1 MPYKFPSKIQEELS
15 AFDYDDVG
23 QVADEIRICKM
34 LLRRAVEHGYS
45 SLANSICA
53 TISKL
58 TSVQIANQV
67 RMGQLLEAVAV
78 RAVSQGLC
86 AAISRR
92 LENIPNRDAIVDA
105 LLVDFAEIIEAQKQQ
120 PLRLTCQRLAD
131 GEPPIEC
138 LAEEIN
144 DD

>member
-53 TISKL
+53 TISRL
-58 TSVQIANQV
+58 TSVQIGNQV
-67 RMGQLLEAVAV
+67 RMGQLLEAVRSGLSRSACV
-78 RAVSQGLC
+78 PRFLGVSKT
-86 AAISRR
+86 S
-92 LENIPNRDAIVDA
+92 
-105 LLVDFAEIIEAQKQQ
+105 
-120 PLRLTCQRLAD
+120 
-131 GEPPIEC
+131 PIGTQSSMRC
-138 LAEEIN
+138 LWTLPKSSKPKN
-144 DD
+144 NSPCD

>member
-1 MPYKFPSKIQEELS
+1 MPYKFPQKIQEELS

-58 TSVQIANQV
+58 VTTQIATQV
-67 RMGQLLEAVAV
+67 RMGQLLEAAAI
-78 RAVSQGLC
+78 RAVSQRLC

-120 PLRLTCQRLAD
+120 PLRLTYQRLGD
-131 GEPPIEC
+131 REPPIDC
-138 LAEEIN
+138 LAEEVN
-144 DD
+144 DA